1 MAYYVFQVSD
11 LSVYGKQR
19 KAIEVFNFLVRDNNA
34 WGFGKY
40 TPNRKAI
47 KADDR
52 VLFYIVG
59 QSNQTF
65 VGSAVLKSGAYENR
79 NPKDQNIFLDPETL
93 RIDLEDVTIFDE
105 PKPRK
110 SFASIDWRPAQG
122 GASKIS
128 ERDFNVIMGSEPD
141 RLITTGDVVE
151 EEMAYALEK
160 HLEEFIV
167 ENWHKIDFGEKLTLY
182 EDENGNSGQQYYTEE
197 VGYIDLLAR
206 DPKGNFVVIELKK
219 GRKDDEV
226 MGQVLRYMGWVRK
239 NLCKKNEE
247 VRGLIVVGERDKKL
261 QYALE
266 EIGAKVTAMIY
277 QVSFKLNK
285 F

>member
-93 RIDLEDVTIFDE
+93 
-105 PKPRK
+105 
-110 SFASIDWRPAQG
+110 
-122 GASKIS
+122 
-128 ERDFNVIMGSEPD
+128 
-141 RLITTGDVVE
+141 
-151 EEMAYALEK
+151 
-160 HLEEFIV
+160 
-167 ENWHKIDFGEKLTLY
+167 
-182 EDENGNSGQQYYTEE
+182 
-197 VGYIDLLAR
+197 GYIDLLAR